1 MRSPKLRLGEE
12 KHRPELG
19 RSNIW
24 RLGDKEKTVMGIEE
38 G

>member
-1 MRSPKLRLGEE
+1 MRSPKLRLREE

-19 RSNIW
+19 HSNIW
-24 RLGDKEKTVMGIEE
+24 RLGDKEKTVMETEE